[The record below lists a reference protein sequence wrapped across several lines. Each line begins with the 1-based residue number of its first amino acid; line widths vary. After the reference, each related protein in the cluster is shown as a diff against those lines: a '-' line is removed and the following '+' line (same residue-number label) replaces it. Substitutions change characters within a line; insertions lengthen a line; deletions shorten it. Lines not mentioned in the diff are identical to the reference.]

1 MDSDSAGLFASR
13 AADRDG
19 THPRPQLTRVSWAD
33 LSGPWGFAYDDQDR
47 GLGEGWTS
55 GFDAERRIQVPF
67 PPESQASGVHDPGYH
82 PVVWY
87 QRELTAEDL
96 EQAGFANR
104 SGRLLLHFGAVDY
117 RAEVWLNG
125 RLLGR
130 HEGGHT
136 PFSFEVGEHVRSA
149 SSWRVV
155 VRAEDDPHDV
165 GQPRGKQDWRPS
177 AHSIWYD
184 RTTGIW
190 QPVWLEAV
198 PDVAIETLHWT
209 ADVPA
214 GTVRLEVGLNRAPR
228 EETTCTVVVTA
239 EGRRLAAVEL
249 PVTTARFSAV
259 LPLPDQVNGQA
270 YEDLLWSP
278 WLPRLLDA
286 SVTISGEGTGD
297 SVESYLGL
305 RSAAVERG
313 RFLLN
318 DRPVYLRS
326 VLEQGYWPE
335 SHLAAPSS
343 DAIRAEVQLI
353 KDLGFNAVRLHQK
366 FEDPRFLYWADRLGL
381 LVWAETPGAYEF
393 SPTAVER
400 MTREWLEVLHRDR
413 SHPSIVTWV
422 PLNESW
428 GVQHIA
434 HSPAMRA
441 YARALAD
448 LTRAI
453 DPTRPVISNDGWE
466 HVASDIVSVHDYEW
480 RPEVMRER
488 YGSAEAIDHL
498 ISGVGPAG
506 RRILLDGAP
515 TDGLPVMLT
524 EFGGIRYTPGG
535 AAEDAWGYS
544 SASTADEFR
553 ERLGGLLAAVRAS
566 EVLAGFCYTQL
577 TDTMQEANGLL
588 TEDREPKL
596 PIEELRSMITGAT
609 EQA

>member
-1 MDSDSAGLFASR
+1 
-13 AADRDG
+13 
-19 THPRPQLTRVSWAD
+19 
-33 LSGPWGFAYDDQDR
+33 
-47 GLGEGWTS
+47 
-55 GFDAERRIQVPF
+55 
-67 PPESQASGVHDPGYH
+67 
-82 PVVWY
+82 
-87 QRELTAEDL
+87 
-96 EQAGFANR
+96 
-104 SGRLLLHFGAVDY
+104 
-117 RAEVWLNG
+117 
-125 RLLGR
+125 
-130 HEGGHT
+130 
-136 PFSFEVGEHVRSA
+136 
-149 SSWRVV
+149 
-155 VRAEDDPHDV
+155 
-165 GQPRGKQDWRPS
+165 
-177 AHSIWYD
+177 
-184 RTTGIW
+184 
-190 QPVWLEAV
+190 
-198 PDVAIETLHWT
+198 
-209 ADVPA
+209 
-214 GTVRLEVGLNRAPR
+214 
-228 EETTCTVVVTA
+228 
-239 EGRRLAAVEL
+239 
-249 PVTTARFSAV
+249 
-259 LPLPDQVNGQA
+259 
-270 YEDLLWSP
+270 
-278 WLPRLLDA
+278 
-286 SVTISGEGTGD
+286 
-297 SVESYLGL
+297 
-305 RSAAVERG
+305 
-313 RFLLN
+313 
-318 DRPVYLRS
+318 
-326 VLEQGYWPE
+326 
-335 SHLAAPSS
+335 S

-524 EFGGIRYTPGG
+524 EFGGIRYTPGA

-596 PIEELRSMITGAT
+596 PIEELRSMITGAI